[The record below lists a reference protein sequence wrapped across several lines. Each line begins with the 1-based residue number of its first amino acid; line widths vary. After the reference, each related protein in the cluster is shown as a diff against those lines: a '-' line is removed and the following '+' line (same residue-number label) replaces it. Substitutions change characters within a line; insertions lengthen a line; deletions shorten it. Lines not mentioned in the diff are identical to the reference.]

1 MREFYHRF
9 GGSMIIILQIR
20 MKQVWKK
27 HWILSDIQTWDLFK
41 PSVATEMNFVYFA
54 ALKGIP
60 GTVILYISGSP
71 HLDRKR
77 RGGLYDGHKEEGSPL
92 HSCSHLTYT
101 YLCVKFN

>member
-1 MREFYHRF
+1 
-9 GGSMIIILQIR
+9 MIIILQIR

-77 RGGLYDGHKEEGSPL
+77 RGGLYDTNCIRRCHPFMPSAARG
-92 HSCSHLTYT
+92 
-101 YLCVKFN
+101 